1 MIYFPIIYERFRGIF
16 QFLNFLFNRFLFDH
30 RGDRPPKSTN
40 ICDYKHVDSQLFQK
54 VFE

>member
-30 RGDRPPKSTN
+30 RETDHRRAPISAIT
-40 ICDYKHVDSQLFQK
+40 KHVDSQLFQK